1 MNNGGKGEIE
11 MLVSICGAQVREIKA
26 AALNDWDVGYT
37 PDDGGVLQQSNGGC
51 TNFCLITRILGWDY
65 LI

>member
-11 MLVSICGAQVREIKA
+11 MLVSSCGAQVRKIKA
-26 AALNDWDVGYT
+26 AALNDWGVGYT
-37 PDDGGVLQQSNGGC
+37 PGDGGVLQQSHGRC
-51 TNFCLITRILGWDY
+51 ANFYLITGILGWDY